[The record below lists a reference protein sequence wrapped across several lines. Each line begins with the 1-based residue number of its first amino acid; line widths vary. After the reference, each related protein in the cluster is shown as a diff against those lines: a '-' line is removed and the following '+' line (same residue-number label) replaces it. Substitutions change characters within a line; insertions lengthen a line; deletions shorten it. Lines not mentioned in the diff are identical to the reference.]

1 MHPMPVGYAS
11 SNANVAYTSTGISVI
26 VITVVVDHAGLGSCM
41 ASVPHSG
48 C

>member
-11 SNANVAYTSTGISVI
+11 SNANVAYTSTDISVI
-26 VITVVVDHAGLGSCM
+26 VVTVVDHAGLGSCM